1 MRCMAEEKKFLT
13 YLQIRETLKNIFM
26 RCMAEEKKFLT
37 YLQIRET
44 LKNKF
49 SSSDSLEQK

>member
-1 MRCMAEEKKFLT
+1 
-13 YLQIRETLKNIFM
+13 LKNIFM